1 MKTRA
6 ISRSRAACEAA
17 GQCSVGDQRYYN
29 FSRQALKNLEHTWG
43 VSVFHYRN
51 DSDRNWSNKVCTRLC
66 TPTMP
71 TLNVGQTLR
80 IGFPCSTGRWGPQLC
95 PDGVFV
101 G

>member
-51 DSDRNWSNKVCTRLC
+51 DSDRNWSNKVL
-66 TPTMP
+66 
-71 TLNVGQTLR
+71 LYFIIFN
-80 IGFPCSTGRWGPQLC
+80 
-95 PDGVFV
+95 
-101 G
+101 